1 MTFTR
6 RWVLLAL
13 SLTMQ
18 TEVKVS
24 QGRKQEKRR
33 RKKKTRQHDDATN
46 NNNNKTN
53 NNNKIIKNIYIYYI
67 KYITVYN
74 RK

>member
-33 RKKKTRQHDDATN
+33 KKKTRQHDDATN
-46 NNNNKTN
+46 NNNNNKTN
-53 NNNKIIKNIYIYYI
+53 NNNNNKKKLYICKIYN
-67 KYITVYN
+67 TVYN